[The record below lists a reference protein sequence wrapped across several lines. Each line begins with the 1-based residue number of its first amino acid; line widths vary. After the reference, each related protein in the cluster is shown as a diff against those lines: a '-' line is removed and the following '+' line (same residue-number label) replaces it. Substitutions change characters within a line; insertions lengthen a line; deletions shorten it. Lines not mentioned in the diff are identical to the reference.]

1 MATQYFCA
9 NENRRDMVRFT
20 TGQGG
25 KPVLNGMDYLE
36 VASEDQKT
44 LEVHFIHPL
53 PGQAGGFPA
62 APALTKLNFIIEGG
76 VRVTGVKI
84 KTLAVAGNVA
94 TLTVDEAGDFS
105 NYTLR
110 LVTGEEENES
120 PPSGFD
126 RPLAAL
132 TFSFKVE
139 CPSEFDCAAP
149 LTSPHFPRN
158 SAENGGN
165 AGGPQIDYLAKDYA
179 SFRRLMLDRL
189 STLMPDWQERNPADL
204 QVAMV
209 EAIAYVGDQL
219 SYYQDAVGTEA
230 YLGTARQRIS
240 VKRHARLLDY
250 AVHEGCN
257 ARAWVAFEVETL
269 GGADGV
275 TLPARTPLLTRGVKD
290 AVIID
295 PLDLEDL
302 LRQEAPTVFETLH
315 DLTLYSAHN
324 VIRFYT
330 WDDSECCLPAG
341 ATRATLHNDPQ
352 LSLQPGDVLI
362 FEEAL
367 SPDTGLVADADPAH
381 RCAVR
386 LTSVVTTD
394 SKGNPLTDPLH
405 GTPIAEIAWAVDD
418 ALPFPLCLSAKIA
431 TETGPQLM
439 DDLSI
444 ARGNIALADHGL
456 SLVDEA
462 LGNIHVDA
470 ATTLQ
475 HGPLTQQGHARDR
488 FSAPVRDA
496 ENEPVVF
503 DPQGSAASALRWE
516 MRDTLPSIQLIE
528 NSDDTRPWL
537 PRHDLL
543 ASSRFDRHFTVE
555 VDNDGYAHLRFGDGF
570 HAARPKPDSTFTA
583 NYRVGSG
590 AAGNVGA
597 ESIRRVVWNGGGINL
612 VRNPL
617 AAAGGREPESLE
629 QVRQYAP
636 QAFRTQERAVT
647 AADYAA
653 VTERHPE
660 VQKAAA
666 TLRWTGSWY
675 TVFITVDRTGGRP
688 VDAAFE
694 KEIRAFIERFRMAG
708 QDIEIDAP
716 RFVSLELVFSVC
728 VKAGY
733 YRSQVKADL
742 LKLFS
747 SRDYADGTRGFFH
760 PDNFTFGQPVYLSQL
775 IALVMSVPGVQ
786 WVNAE
791 DTPGKPNRF
800 RRWGQSS
807 QGEFAAGMITF
818 DRLEI
823 ARLDND
829 PSLPEN
835 GKIDFIMEGG
845 L

>member
-1 MATQYFCA
+1 MATQYHCG

-20 TGQGG
+20 TGPGG

-36 VASEDQKT
+36 VVSDDQKT

-62 APALTKLNFIIEGG
+62 TPALTKLNFIIEGG
-76 VRVTGVKI
+76 VRITGVKVQ
-84 KTLAVAGNVA
+84 TLAVAGNVA
-94 TLTVDEAGDFS
+94 TLSVNEAGDFS
-105 NYTLR
+105 SYSLH
-110 LVTGEEENES
+110 LVMGEEEDEL

-126 RPLAAL
+126 RQLAAL

-139 CPSEFDCAAP
+139 CPSEFDCSPVDDCAP
-149 LTSPHFPRN
+149 DILPT
-158 SAENGGN
+158 
-165 AGGPQIDYLAKDYA
+165 PQIDYLAKDYA

-209 EAIAYVGDQL
+209 EAIAYIGDQL
-219 SYYQDAVGTEA
+219 SYYQDAVGSEA

-257 ARAWVAFEVETL
+257 ARAWVAFEVEAL

-275 TLPARTPLLTRGVKD
+275 TLPARTPLLTRGLKD
-290 AVIID
+290 TVIID

-302 LRQEAPTVFETLH
+302 LRQEDPTVFETLH

-324 VIRFYT
+324 IIRFYT
-330 WDDSECCLPAG
+330 WDDSQCCLPAG
-341 ATRATLHNDPQ
+341 ATRSTLHNDPQ
-352 LSLQPGDVLI
+352 LSLQPGDVLL
-362 FEEAL
+362 FEEVL

-394 SKGNPLTDPLH
+394 SNGNPLTDPLH
-405 GTPIAEIAWAVDD
+405 GTPIAEITWAVDD

-439 DDLSI
+439 DDLSV

-462 LGNIHVDA
+462 LG
-470 ATTLQ
+470 TTLQ
-475 HGPLTQQGHARDR
+475 YGPLTQQGHARDR
-488 FSAPVRDA
+488 FGQAVRDA
-496 ENEPVVF
+496 ENELVVF

-516 MRDTLPSIQLIE
+516 MRDTLPAIQLIE
-528 NSDDTRPWL
+528 NNDETRPWL
-537 PRHDLL
+537 PRRDLL

-583 NYRVGSG
+583 NYRVGNG

-617 AAAGGREPESLE
+617 AATGGREPESLE

-647 AADYAA
+647 AADYAE

-666 TLRWTGSWY
+666 SLRWTGSWY
-675 TVFITVDRTGGRP
+675 TVFITVDRAGGHP

-747 SRDYADGTRGFFH
+747 NRDYADGTRGFFH

-791 DTPGKPNRF
+791 DAPGKPNRF

-807 QGEFAAGMITF
+807 QGEFAAGMLTF
-818 DRLEI
+818 ERLEI